1 MPPTPQS
8 AQARYRNMYQD
19 AYLMSHQQR
28 LEYSFN
34 LAQQELKTK
43 MQLIEFYEKRASDL
57 KKANTGSE
65 FSQLVTFYK
74 LEHSVD
80 KQIQDRLDKEARA
93 VEGAFDISR
102 VDVTGLG
109 EAMRAD
115 MRSGSSGNKALTR
128 SLSTVGQVG
137 SSELQRIVIGK
148 ALFAQAAS
156 QAKSLSKPFDASKA
170 RTDIGTSLGITPAK
184 MLMSD
189 TDLKMD
195 EYEARTKKI
204 GRTVSGDDLRDLKG
218 KIAADNAKGDAYS
231 DKADALM
238 NTISET
244 YGDEINLENLVE
256 RGREIYTNQF
266 APMSKQDKE
275 SYAQQQVIQS
285 LSPKA
290 KLIYSGL
297 SGLDPKDKRIG
308 ALSIDSE
315 DTVIRLAAQILEEK
329 KTGRDTN
336 MIQFARDFAKR
347 EGVAEDDIQE
357 VIETGFGLAFRTY
370 AAEQPK
376 ATTRLEDRAA
386 KLEKLKEIET
396 DERDPLV
403 EEAKQG
409 AFSELLNKLQGGV
422 DMGGFDE
429 LFSNRITRK
438 VNPNTERVIQ
448 EDEIPSRE
456 DVEFDE
462 SGGQPLNGQPSRA
475 DVEFDE
481 SGGIQTSIPT
491 AVDSVN
497 PLYLPIGTNVVD
509 KNTYN
514 YQITG
519 YNTDNKPAF
528 VFVGKDGN
536 PIPTKKLNQA
546 MLDEALKGYEVKTKE
561 LEK

>member
-1 MPPTPQS
+1 M
-8 AQARYRNMYQD
+8 QAI
-19 AYLMSHQQR
+19 A
-28 LEYSFN
+28 
-34 LAQQELKTK
+34 A
-43 MQLIEFYEKRASDL
+43 A
-57 KKANTGSE
+57 AAE
-65 FSQLVTFYK
+65 FSSIP
-74 LEHSVD
+74 E
-80 KQIQDRLDKEARA
+80 
-93 VEGAFDISR
+93 
-102 VDVTGLG
+102 
-109 EAMRAD
+109 
-115 MRSGSSGNKALTR
+115 
-128 SLSTVGQVG
+128 
-137 SSELQRIVIGK
+137 
-148 ALFAQAAS
+148 AAS
-156 QAKSLSKPFDASKA
+156 
-170 RTDIGTSLGITPAK
+170 T
-184 MLMSD
+184 
-189 TDLKMD
+189 
-195 EYEARTKKI
+195 
-204 GRTVSGDDLRDLKG
+204 
-218 KIAADNAKGDAYS
+218 
-231 DKADALM
+231 
-238 NTISET
+238 
-244 YGDEINLENLVE
+244 
-256 RGREIYTNQF
+256 
-266 APMSKQDKE
+266 
-275 SYAQQQVIQS
+275 
-285 LSPKA
+285 
-290 KLIYSGL
+290 
-297 SGLDPKDKRIG
+297 
-308 ALSIDSE
+308 
-315 DTVIRLAAQILEEK
+315 
-329 KTGRDTN
+329 
-336 MIQFARDFAKR
+336 KR
-347 EGVAEDDIQE
+347 EEEPERRGE
-357 VIETGFGLAFRTY
+357 
-370 AAEQPK
+370 
-376 ATTRLEDRAA
+376 
-386 KLEKLKEIET
+386 KEIET